1 MEGDTW
7 LIFNPVA
14 GQTDPEGDLTFIRE
28 FLGSE
33 LDLHVAL
40 TTPEH
45 TAEHCAREAVASG
58 AGRVIA
64 AGGDGTLSEVAQVLS
79 GTAIPMGIIPRG
91 TANALAVALGLP
103 LDLPFALE
111 VILDGHIR
119 CIDTARC
126 NGRIMLLLAG
136 VGFEAL
142 TIQNTSRES
151 KTLLGPLAYILSGL
165 QQLGDMAAFTVELET
180 REERLV
186 FDAVAVTVANVA
198 PPTSILAQGPREVR
212 PDDGKLDVT
221 VVAATTPL
229 EAVAAGYHLLWT
241 AMRDLPAQM
250 QNIGHLRESKLRIVT
265 DPPQVVVI
273 DGEVTGTTPLEVECL
288 PRSLQVFV
296 PRLVPTLVVLEE
308 FDRATEP

>member
-1 MEGDTW
+1 MEGNTW

-14 GQTDPEGDLTFIRE
+14 GQTDPQGDLTFIQE
-28 FLGSE
+28 FLGPE

-40 TTPEH
+40 TTHER

-64 AGGDGTLSEVAQVLS
+64 AGGDGTLSEVAQILS

-103 LDLPFALE
+103 MDLPLALE

-119 CIDTARC
+119 RIDTARC

-142 TIQNTSRES
+142 TVQNTSRES
-151 KTLLGPLAYILSGL
+151 KTLLGPFAYILSGL
-165 QQLGDMAAFTVELET
+165 QQLGELATFTVELET
-180 REERLV
+180 REERLI
-186 FDAVAVTVANVA
+186 FDAVAVTVANIA
-198 PPTSILAQGPREVR
+198 PPTSILAQGPGEVR

-273 DGEVTGTTPLEVECL
+273 DGEVIGTTPLEVECL

-308 FDRATEP
+308 LDETKGL